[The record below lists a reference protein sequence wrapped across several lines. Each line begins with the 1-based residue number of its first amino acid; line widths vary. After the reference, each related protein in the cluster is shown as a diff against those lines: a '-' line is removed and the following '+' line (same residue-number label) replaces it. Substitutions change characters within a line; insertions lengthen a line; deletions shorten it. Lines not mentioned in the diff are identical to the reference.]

1 MGKIQKAISSII
13 IERKKIG
20 KLSQRDVARALG
32 CSQASVSHLLS
43 GARGLSETR
52 IEEFCQFLGI
62 TLGDLENP
70 TPQPVVPKPL
80 RDYLEKLK
88 RLYEEA
94 SVPGFKN
101 VTRSID
107 DWLAI
112 TKEIESVKN
121 PTPLSN
127 VIYGDFAKPPEIKEP
142 QAIDYGNPKHEHDA
156 PQEEIYEELPFFDQF
171 RVPAGKPDEVSHD
184 GTMSVRK
191 VIRHLA
197 KGNRYVIRVIGN
209 SMQPRIEDG
218 DLILVDY
225 AKEPRPGDIVVA
237 LINGSAVVKKYLR
250 NDGQLILHSTNPQY
264 ADIEVKETDQFH
276 IAGVVLRIVEGAV

>member
-1 MGKIQKAISSII
+1 MGKIQKAISDII
-13 IERKKIG
+13 AERKKLG

-32 CSQASVSHLLS
+32 CSQASVSQLLT
-43 GARGLSETR
+43 GARGLSETK
-52 IEEFCQFLGI
+52 IEAFCQFLGI

-80 RDYLEKLK
+80 RDYLGKLK
-88 RLYEEA
+88 RLYEES

-101 VTRSID
+101 VTRAID
-107 DWLAI
+107 DWLAVA
-112 TKEIESVKN
+112 KEIASAKK
-121 PTPLSN
+121 PTPEFN
-127 VIYGDFAKPPEIKEP
+127 VVYGDFAKPP
-142 QAIDYGNPKHEHDA
+142 AIDYRDPRHEHDQ

-171 RVPAGKPDEVSHD
+171 RVPAGKPDEVPHD
-184 GTMSVRK
+184 GVMSVRK

-197 KGNRYVIRVIGN
+197 KGNRYVIRVIGD

-237 LINGSAVVKKYLR
+237 LINGAAVVKKFLHQ
-250 NDGQLILHSTNPQY
+250 NGPVILQSSNPNY
-264 ADIEVKETDQFH
+264 SDIEIKETDQFK
-276 IAGVVLRIVEGAV
+276 IAGVVLRIVEGVL

>member
-1 MGKIQKAISSII
+1 MGKIQKAIASII
-13 IERKKIG
+13 ADKKKIG
-20 KLSQRDVARALG
+20 KLSQRDVARSLG

-88 RLYEEA
+88 RLYEES

-107 DWLAI
+107 DWLAVA
-112 TKEIESVKN
+112 KEMTTDKSADSG
-121 PTPLSN
+121 SN
-127 VIYGDFAKPPEIKEP
+127 VVYGDFAGPLAIKEP
-142 QAIDYGNPKHEHDA
+142 PAIDYANPKHEHDA

-171 RVPAGKPDEVSHD
+171 RVPAGIPDQVPHD

-191 VIRHLA
+191 VVRHLA
-197 KGNRYVIRVIGN
+197 KGNRYVIRVIGD
-209 SMQPRIEDG
+209 SMQPRIQDS

-225 AKEPRPGDIVVA
+225 AKEPHPGDIVVA
-237 LINGSAVVKKYLR
+237 LINGTAVVKKYLR
-250 NDGQLILHSTNPQY
+250 PEGQLILHSTNPQY
-264 ADIEVKETDQFH
+264 ADIEVKETDQFQ